1 MRSGNA
7 LSWPGCVAIWGSCMH
22 SRMSS
27 PFKPEGGS
35 VIGLIHGKDGTLG
48 MPVPFERDIFLFDT
62 CVAGTSHV
70 EGIEALESQ
79 LREGERLAFFREP
92 DNPHDPQA
100 ILVQT
105 MSGQTV
111 GYVPR
116 RDNVVFA
123 RLMDAGKQLFGTIT
137 KKEKKGNWLSLSIQ
151 IFLHE

>member
-1 MRSGNA
+1 MRSGNV
-7 LSWPGCVAIWGSCMH
+7 LSWPGCAPSCMH
-22 SRMSS
+22 SRMSF

-48 MPVPFERDIFLFDT
+48 MPVLFERDIFLFDT
-62 CVAGTSHV
+62 YVAGTSHV

-79 LREGERLAFFREP
+79 LRKGERLAFFREP

-123 RLMDAGKQLFGTIT
+123 RLMDAGKQLFGTIS

>member
-1 MRSGNA
+1 
-7 LSWPGCVAIWGSCMH
+7 
-22 SRMSS
+22 
-27 PFKPEGGS
+27 
-35 VIGLIHGKDGTLG
+35 
-48 MPVPFERDIFLFDT
+48 MPVLFERDIFLFDT

-70 EGIEALESQ
+70 EGIEVLESQ
-79 LREGERLAFFREP
+79 LRKGERLAFFREP
-92 DNPHDPQA
+92 DNPHDLQA
-100 ILVQT
+100 ILVQA

-123 RLMDAGKQLFGTIT
+123 WLMDAGKQLFGTIT

>member
-1 MRSGNA
+1 
-7 LSWPGCVAIWGSCMH
+7 MH

-35 VIGLIHGKDGTLG
+35 VIGLIHGKGGTLG
-48 MPVPFERDIFLFDT
+48 MPVLFERDIFLFDT
-62 CVAGTSHV
+62 YVVGTSHV

-92 DNPHDPQA
+92 DNPHDSQA
-100 ILVQT
+100 

-137 KKEKKGNWLSLSIQ
+137 KKEKKGNWLSLSIK

>member
-1 MRSGNA
+1 
-7 LSWPGCVAIWGSCMH
+7 
-22 SRMSS
+22 
-27 PFKPEGGS
+27 
-35 VIGLIHGKDGTLG
+35 

-137 KKEKKGNWLSLSIQ
+137 KKEKKGNWLSLSIK

>member
-1 MRSGNA
+1 
-7 LSWPGCVAIWGSCMH
+7 
-22 SRMSS
+22 
-27 PFKPEGGS
+27 
-35 VIGLIHGKDGTLG
+35 
-48 MPVPFERDIFLFDT
+48 MPVLFERDIFLFDT
-62 CVAGTSHV
+62 YVAGTSHV

-79 LREGERLAFFREP
+79 LRKGERLAFFREP

-100 ILVQT
+100 

-116 RDNVVFA
+116 RGNVVFA

>member
-1 MRSGNA
+1 
-7 LSWPGCVAIWGSCMH
+7 
-22 SRMSS
+22 
-27 PFKPEGGS
+27 
-35 VIGLIHGKDGTLG
+35 
-48 MPVPFERDIFLFDT
+48 MPVPFERDIFLFAT
-62 CVAGTSHV
+62 CVVGTSHV

-92 DNPHDPQA
+92 DNPHDSQA
-100 ILVQT
+100 

-111 GYVPR
+111 GCVPR